1 MGIHDTV
8 NTIIHVMGTRRTNL
22 SEMGPS
28 MHLGYQR
35 SVVEHEDI
43 FLFYGLVYQKPDSKT
58 YMYTADTLGNHLGEA
73 APSIHTDHIR
83 RTSVL
88 YTVHSIFALSLHDG
102 QFNVSIVM
110 ATHNCN
116 YGLLCAS
123 FCQRYYGCLHT
134 FHSYY
139 YAVLRMCIV
148 LLHIISNMESLFPNS
163 LSHLCASNKLA

>member
-1 MGIHDTV
+1 
-8 NTIIHVMGTRRTNL
+8 
-22 SEMGPS
+22 
-28 MHLGYQR
+28 
-35 SVVEHEDI
+35 
-43 FLFYGLVYQKPDSKT
+43 
-58 YMYTADTLGNHLGEA
+58 MYAADTLRNHQGEA

-88 YTVHSIFALSLHDG
+88 YAAIFAQSLHDG

-110 ATHNCN
+110 ATHDCN

-123 FCQRYYGCLHT
+123 FCQRYFRCLHT

-163 LSHLCASNKLA
+163 LSHLCASNKLV